1 MFMKSVRSAAA
12 TLVMSAMAF
21 GGAVQP
27 AKADTT
33 STLIITAAAAI
44 GLMTAIN
51 VAQKNAKAR
60 QLVGYLPDG
69 SQVYADGH
77 VVARNGQTW
86 YPGNYGQNIAC
97 NGQQCYVSGGN
108 IGYGQA
114 PYGYG
119 QGQAPYSYGQGQA
132 PYGYGS
138 GGYYGNSY
146 PAGYSNG
153 YPTGY
158 NNGGYYGNR
167 YPAGYSNGYPA
178 GYNNGGYYGRTYPSG
193 YYGNAAGGRVA
204 PLSSTSVADPNAH
217 PHQAGR
223 VNRPGAHSGPIRVE
237 KQQPPAQR

>member
-1 MFMKSVRSAAA
+1 MKSVRSAAA

-51 VAQKNAKAR
+51 VTQKNAKAR
-60 QLVGYLPDG
+60 QLIGYMPDG

-97 NGQQCYVSGGN
+97 NGQQCYVTGGN
-108 IGYGQA
+108 VGYGQA

-119 QGQAPYSYGQGQA
+119 
-132 PYGYGS
+132 GYGNGN
-138 GGYYGNSY
+138 GGYYGNAYPAGYNGGYPAGYGNSYPTGYNNGY

-153 YPTGY
+153 
-158 NNGGYYGNR
+158 N
-167 YPAGYSNGYPA
+167 PA

-223 VNRPGAHSGPIRVE
+223 MNRPGAHSGPIRVE